1 MSHLIIFITII
12 LVIIFAVIDKP
23 FIKIIISK
31 GELSLK
37 KGKVTRGLL
46 ADFSEV
52 LKGVDDGVITAYR
65 TEQGLKLKSKGDIS
79 PAVMQRLR
87 NIIGIHY
94 R

>member
-23 FIKIIISK
+23 FIKVIINK
-31 GELSLK
+31 GELFLK
-37 KGKVTRGLL
+37 KGNVSSSLL

-52 LKGVDDGVITAYR
+52 LKGVDNGVITAYR
-65 TEQGLKLKSKGDIS
+65 TEQGLQLKFKGDIT
-79 PAVMQRLR
+79 PAMMQRLR